1 MKVLLINNSDRVGGA
16 AVACNRLAMALSKEG
31 VDIKMLV
38 NKKQSNLSYVVEARQ
53 GVCGPIKRNLDFYA
67 ERLEIFLHNG
77 YSKKKLFLVSDA
89 SAGMSITGMTE
100 FIEADVIHIH
110 WINQGFISMKGLF
123 EIINSGKRIV
133 WTMHDFWPVSSICHY
148 SGDCYNYKT
157 GCGKCNLIGSNYV
170 NDLSHK
176 LFKKKS
182 MMMRDKGI
190 TFVGCSR
197 WIANKAKDSAISDGN
212 KVLSIP
218 NPIDTDLFSPG
229 DKVVARKALGLP
241 IDKKLI
247 LFGAAIATDKRKGIK
262 YLIDALSIMADS
274 ETDFDLVMFGE
285 MKGDFCFPENIR
297 IHQIGYVSDI
307 NMLVNM
313 YRASDIFV
321 TPSLEDNLP
330 NMIMEALSTGTIC
343 VGFNVGGI
351 PEMIIEGKSGFIAK
365 AKDIKDLALSLQN
378 ALKLSADLCNS
389 EFARKFVLENY
400 SEEVVAHKILDIYTN

>member
-1 MKVLLINNSDRVGGA
+1 M
-16 AVACNRLAMALSKEG
+16 
-31 VDIKMLV
+31 
-38 NKKQSNLSYVVEARQ
+38 
-53 GVCGPIKRNLDFYA
+53 
-67 ERLEIFLHNG
+67 
-77 YSKKKLFLVSDA
+77 
-89 SAGMSITGMTE
+89 
-100 FIEADVIHIH
+100 
-110 WINQGFISMKGLF
+110 
-123 EIINSGKRIV
+123 
-133 WTMHDFWPVSSICHY
+133 
-148 SGDCYNYKT
+148 
-157 GCGKCNLIGSNYV
+157 
-170 NDLSHK
+170 
-176 LFKKKS
+176 
-182 MMMRDKGI
+182 
-190 TFVGCSR
+190 
-197 WIANKAKDSAISDGN
+197 
-212 KVLSIP
+212 LSIH
-218 NPIDTDLFSPG
+218 NPIDTDIFSPG
-229 DKVVARKALGLP
+229 DKVEARKALGLP

-378 ALKLSADLCNS
+378 ALKLSADLCNR
-389 EFARKFVLENY
+389 EIEQ
-400 SEEVVAHKILDIYTN
+400 